1 MPSYLADGTL
11 RCRHKWKKTELVS
24 VVHENA
30 TIEKCTQCE
39 HHRKLIP
46 SQGGTRI
53 VYYEN
58 EFHLATGD
66 AYQVKFVED
75 KDVKNTL

>member
-11 RCRHKWKKTELVS
+11 RCRHKWKKNELVS

-39 HHRKLIP
+39 HHRKLIH

-53 VYYEN
+53 VYY
-58 EFHLATGD
+58 
-66 AYQVKFVED
+66 
-75 KDVKNTL
+75 